1 MAEQDPT
8 AAGAAPASGDGS
20 GALRVSHED
29 RDQVAELLR
38 IAAGDGRLT
47 AEELDERLE
56 RALTAR
62 TYDDLAALVTDLPRA
77 GMAQSPVQSMLVAA
91 DAPAPKDIMRIHT
104 SAGSVRRD
112 GRWVVPARLDLK
124 TTSGTVT
131 LDFTQAIIT
140 QPTLHVDAEVRSG
153 SILLITKPGIVVD
166 MDDVS
171 VRSGAVKVEAAWGDV
186 PVLLRIDVAGNCRSG
201 TIVASPPRLRR
212 TFWEWLRRAPRRYA
226 IAA

>member
-8 AAGAAPASGDGS
+8 VPGAAQAPQAVGS
-20 GALRVSHED
+20 GALRVSHQD
-29 RDQVAELLR
+29 RDQVAEVLR

-62 TYDDLAALVTDLPRA
+62 TYDDLAALITDLPRTGTALSPA
-77 GMAQSPVQSMLVAA
+77 GGVLAA
-91 DAPAPKDIMRIHT
+91 SDAPAAKDLIRIHV
-104 SAGSVRRD
+104 SSGSGKRD
-112 GRWVVPARLDLK
+112 GRWVVPARMDLK
-124 TTSGTVT
+124 ATSGSIV
-131 LDFTQAIIT
+131 LDFTEAVIT
-140 QPTLHVDAEVRSG
+140 SPTLHIDGEVRSG
-153 SILLITKPGIVVD
+153 SITLITKPGIVVD

-171 VRSGAVKVEAAWGDV
+171 VRSGSAKVKAPWGEV
-186 PVLLRIDVAGNCRSG
+186 PALLRIDVSG
-201 TIVASPPRLRR
+201 SCGSGSIIARPPRR